1 MSLVLLKLSSRLNH
15 FCFHHLNLLLNSR
28 NQWLLQMLLS
38 LNQWFLQMFLWS
50 QMFPYNNPS
59 LLLLPQLSR
68 HRRDA
73 LKDVFPLHQR
83 SSTYMVIKCRWAIS
97 LPYYVAITNSNRN
110 YWFKNW
116 GIGILSWPPPKH
128 SPLQYNLV
136 SLGGSL
142 SIRACADTGAEI
154 SLISTA
160 ALKKA

>member
-1 MSLVLLKLSSRLNH
+1 MASTNHLPVKMPLVLLKLSSRLNH

-38 LNQWFLQMFLWS
+38 LNQWLLQMFLWS

-59 LLLLPQLSR
+59 LLLLPPLSR

-73 LKDVFPLHQR
+73 LKNVFPLHQR

-116 GIGILSWPPPKH
+116 GIGILSWPP
-128 SPLQYNLV
+128 SP
-136 SLGGSL
+136 SLNRSVKPRRLKLHHL
-142 SIRACADTGAEI
+142 SILP
-154 SLISTA
+154 SSTI
-160 ALKKA
+160 